1 MTQGL
6 SKIGRGLDGGGPDLE
21 ERLITA
27 LVSGLLSLL
36 GFASVWAVVGATGA
50 ELDFRWVLI
59 GGLVIAVLGYR
70 FPRRFPRWLEK
81 VLGFCA
87 ALVSEFPGRRR

>member
-6 SKIGRGLDGGGPDLE
+6 SKTGPGLEAGAPDTE
-21 ERLITA
+21 ERVVTA
-27 LVSGLLSLL
+27 LVSGALSLL
-36 GFASVWAVVGATGA
+36 GFALVWVVFGATGA

-59 GGLVIAVLGYR
+59 GGLGYR